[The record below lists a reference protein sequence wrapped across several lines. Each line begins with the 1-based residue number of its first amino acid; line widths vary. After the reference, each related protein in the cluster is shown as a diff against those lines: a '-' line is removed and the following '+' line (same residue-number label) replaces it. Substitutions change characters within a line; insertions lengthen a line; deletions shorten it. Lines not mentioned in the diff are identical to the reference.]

1 MSKIKKDKKNSKI
14 VKEVKTSKGKEK
26 EVLKEKK
33 SKQYEG
39 TFISNPRGF
48 GFVEVEGLE
57 EDFFVPEEFVGSA
70 FHQDVVR
77 IQTIKGREG
86 KRTEAMVMEILSH
99 QITTV
104 VGTYQKS
111 GNFGFIVPD
120 DKKITRDIF
129 IPQGK
134 DLHALHNQKVVC
146 YLTGYGD
153 KRHKPEGVVVEIL
166 GFPSEPGVDVT
177 SIVKTFGIPTEFPT
191 DVLVEAESVNH
202 PVSKK
207 DIKGRLDL
215 RKEVMVTIDG
225 EDSKDL
231 DDAVSLYKEGENYIL
246 GVHIADVTNYVT
258 ERSKL
263 DEEARRRGTS
273 VYLVDRVI
281 PMLPTE
287 LSNGICSLNE
297 DEDRLSMSCIMTVD
311 PKGKVIDY
319 KIAESVIHS
328 TRRMTY
334 RLVNRILEDN
344 DADLIEEYKDL
355 VPMFREMEE
364 LAGILNKRRH
374 KRGSIDFDLPETVIL
389 LDEKG
394 RPAEIRPYE
403 RGTSNR
409 MIEEFM
415 LLANETVARF
425 AFEHE
430 LPFLYR
436 IHGTPDGERIE
447 TLNRFMGNFGHRL
460 KGDPNEMEP
469 KEIQKLMEDISG
481 TPEEEMLSRLV
492 LRSMQQAK
500 YDTEC
505 EGHFGLALKYY
516 THFTSP
522 IRRYPDLQ
530 IHRILKEH
538 LHGDLKKKKLSY
550 YEGALPVVATE
561 TSRLERRADE
571 VEREVEKLK
580 KVQFISS
587 YIDQE
592 FLGVISGITKW
603 GIYVELPNTVEG
615 MIPIVSLDDDYY
627 DFDEEHYCLIGERT
641 GNTFTLGEPLRIV
654 VKKADFETR
663 TIDFDLAGKKKA
675 KPVSKKKE
683 LKKKGREALKKKS
696 KSGKKNGRRTKTNR
710 K

>member
-1 MSKIKKDKKNSKI
+1 MSKIKKDKKVTI
-14 VKEVKTSKGKEK
+14 EKTE
-26 EVLKEKK
+26 KEKK

-57 EDFFVPEEFVGSA
+57 EDFFVPEEFVGNA

-104 VGTYQKS
+104 VGTYQKT
-111 GNFGFIVPD
+111 GNFGFIIPD
-120 DKKITRDIF
+120 DKKITKDIF

-153 KRHKPEGVVVEIL
+153 MRHKPEGVIVEIL

-177 SIVKTFGIPTEFPT
+177 SIVKTFGIPTEFST
-191 DVLVEAESVNH
+191 EVLLEAENVNH
-202 PVSKK
+202 PVSAK
-207 DIKGRLDL
+207 DVKGRLDL

-225 EDSKDL
+225 DDSKDL
-231 DDAVSLYKEGENYIL
+231 DDAVSLHKEGDYYIL
-246 GVHIADVTNYVT
+246 GVHIADVSHYVT
-258 ERSKL
+258 ERSAL

-297 DEDRLSMSCIMTVD
+297 DEDRLAMSCIMTID
-311 PKGKVIDY
+311 GKGKVVDS

-334 RLVNRILEDN
+334 TKVNCILEDE
-344 DADLIEEYKDL
+344 DPELIAEYSDL
-355 VPMFREMEE
+355 VPMFREMAE
-364 LAGILNKRRH
+364 LAKILNKRRH
-374 KRGSIDFDLPETVIL
+374 KRGSIDFDLPEAVII

-394 RPAEIRPYE
+394 RPKEIRAYE
-403 RGTSNR
+403 HGTSNR
-409 MIEEFM
+409 FIEEFM
-415 LLANETVARF
+415 LLANETVARY

-436 IHGTPDGERIE
+436 IHGTPDGEKIDS
-447 TLNRFMGNFGHRL
+447 LNRFMGNFGHRL
-460 KGDPNEMEP
+460 KGDPNEIEP
-469 KEIQKLMEDISG
+469 KEIQRLMEDIKD

-492 LRSMQQAK
+492 LRSMMQAK
-500 YDTEC
+500 YDVEC

-516 THFTSP
+516 SHFTSP

-530 IHRILKEH
+530 IHRILKQH
-538 LHGDLKKKKLSY
+538 LHGELKKKKLSY
-550 YEGALPVVATE
+550 YEGALPVIATE

-571 VEREVEKLK
+571 TEREVDKLK
-580 KVQFISS
+580 KVQFIAS

-603 GIYVELPNTVEG
+603 GVYVELPNTVEG
-615 MIPIVSLDDDYY
+615 MIPIVSLEDDYY
-627 DFDEEHYCLIGERT
+627 EFDEEHYCLVGERT
-641 GNTFTLGEPLRIV
+641 GNTFTLGEPIRII

-663 TIDFDLAGKKKA
+663 TIDFELAGKKKA
-675 KPVSKKKE
+675 RPNSKKKE
-683 LKKKGREALKKKS
+683 LKKKGREALKKKA
-696 KSGKKNGRRTKTNR
+696 KSGKKHGRRTKTNR

>member
-1 MSKIKKDKKNSKI
+1 MSKIKKDKKVTI
-14 VKEVKTSKGKEK
+14 EKTE
-26 EVLKEKK
+26 KEKK

-57 EDFFVPEEFVGSA
+57 EDFFVPEEFVGNA

-104 VGTYQKS
+104 VGTYQKT
-111 GNFGFIVPD
+111 GNFGFIIPD
-120 DKKITRDIF
+120 DKKITKDIF

-153 KRHKPEGVVVEIL
+153 MRHKPEGVIVEIL

-177 SIVKTFGIPTEFPT
+177 SIVKTFGIPTEFST
-191 DVLVEAESVNH
+191 EVLLEAENVNH
-202 PVSKK
+202 PVSAK
-207 DIKGRLDL
+207 DVKGRLDL

-225 EDSKDL
+225 DDSKDL
-231 DDAVSLYKEGENYIL
+231 DDAVSLHKEGDYYIL
-246 GVHIADVTNYVT
+246 GVHIADVSHYVT
-258 ERSKL
+258 ERSAL

-297 DEDRLSMSCIMTVD
+297 DEDRLALSCIMTID
-311 PKGKVIDY
+311 GKGKVVDS

-334 RLVNRILEDN
+334 TKVNCILEDE
-344 DADLIEEYKDL
+344 DPELIAEYSDL
-355 VPMFREMEE
+355 VPMFREMAE
-364 LAGILNKRRH
+364 LAKILNKRRH
-374 KRGSIDFDLPETVIL
+374 KRGSIDFDLPEAVII

-394 RPAEIRPYE
+394 RPKEIRAYE

-409 MIEEFM
+409 FIEEFM
-415 LLANETVARF
+415 LLANETVARY

-436 IHGTPDGERIE
+436 IHGTPDGEKIDS
-447 TLNRFMGNFGHRL
+447 LNRFMGNFGHRL
-460 KGDPNEMEP
+460 KGDPNEIEP
-469 KEIQKLMEDISG
+469 KEIQRLMEDIKD

-492 LRSMQQAK
+492 LRSMMQAK
-500 YDTEC
+500 YDVEC

-516 THFTSP
+516 SHFTSP

-530 IHRILKEH
+530 IHRILKQH
-538 LHGDLKKKKLSY
+538 LHGELKKKKLSY
-550 YEGALPVVATE
+550 YEGALPVIATE

-571 VEREVEKLK
+571 TEREVDKLK
-580 KVQFISS
+580 KVQFIAS

-603 GIYVELPNTVEG
+603 GVYVELPNTVEG
-615 MIPIVSLDDDYY
+615 MIPIVSLEDDYY
-627 DFDEEHYCLIGERT
+627 EFDEEHYCLVGERT
-641 GNTFTLGEPLRIV
+641 GNTFTLGEPIRII

-663 TIDFDLAGKKKA
+663 TIDFELAGKKKA
-675 KPVSKKKE
+675 RPKSKKKE
-683 LKKKGREALKKKS
+683 LKKKGREALKKKA
-696 KSGKKNGRRTKTNR
+696 KSGKKHGRRTKTNR

>member
-1 MSKIKKDKKNSKI
+1 MSKIKKDKKVTI
-14 VKEVKTSKGKEK
+14 EKTE
-26 EVLKEKK
+26 KEKK

-57 EDFFVPEEFVGSA
+57 EDFFVPEEFVGNA

-104 VGTYQKS
+104 VGTYQKT
-111 GNFGFIVPD
+111 GNFGFIIPD
-120 DKKITRDIF
+120 DKKITKDIF

-153 KRHKPEGVVVEIL
+153 MRHKPEGVIVEIL

-177 SIVKTFGIPTEFPT
+177 SIVKTFGIPTEFST
-191 DVLVEAESVNH
+191 EVLLEAENVNH
-202 PVSKK
+202 PVSAK
-207 DIKGRLDL
+207 DVKGRLDL

-225 EDSKDL
+225 DDSKDL
-231 DDAVSLYKEGENYIL
+231 DDAVSLHKEGDYYIL
-246 GVHIADVTNYVT
+246 GVHIADVSHYVT
-258 ERSKL
+258 ERSAL

-297 DEDRLSMSCIMTVD
+297 DEDRLAMSCIMTID
-311 PKGKVIDY
+311 GKGKVVDS

-334 RLVNRILEDN
+334 TKVNCILEDE
-344 DADLIEEYKDL
+344 DPELIAEYSDL
-355 VPMFREMEE
+355 VPMFREMAE
-364 LAGILNKRRH
+364 LAKILNKRRH
-374 KRGSIDFDLPETVIL
+374 KRGSIDFDLPEAVII

-394 RPAEIRPYE
+394 RPKEIRAYE

-409 MIEEFM
+409 FIEEFM
-415 LLANETVARF
+415 LLANETVARY

-436 IHGTPDGERIE
+436 IHGTPDGEKIDS
-447 TLNRFMGNFGHRL
+447 LNRFMGNFGHRL
-460 KGDPNEMEP
+460 KGDPNEIEP
-469 KEIQKLMEDISG
+469 KEIQRLMEDIKD

-492 LRSMQQAK
+492 LRSMMQAK
-500 YDTEC
+500 YDVEC

-516 THFTSP
+516 SHFTSP

-530 IHRILKEH
+530 IHRILKQH
-538 LHGDLKKKKLSY
+538 LHGELKKKKLSY
-550 YEGALPVVATE
+550 YEGALPVIATE

-571 VEREVEKLK
+571 TEREVDKLK
-580 KVQFISS
+580 KVQFIAS

-603 GIYVELPNTVEG
+603 GVYVELPNTVEG
-615 MIPIVSLDDDYY
+615 MIPIVSLEDDYY
-627 DFDEEHYCLIGERT
+627 EFDEEHYCLVGERT
-641 GNTFTLGEPLRIV
+641 GNTFTLGEPIRII

-663 TIDFDLAGKKKA
+663 TIDFELAGKKKA
-675 KPVSKKKE
+675 RPKSKKKE
-683 LKKKGREALKKKS
+683 LKKKGREALKKKA
-696 KSGKKNGRRTKTNR
+696 KSGKKHGRRTKTNR
-710 K
+710 

>member
-1 MSKIKKDKKNSKI
+1 MSKIKKDKT
-14 VKEVKTSKGKEK
+14 EVST
-26 EVLKEKK
+26 KEKK

-57 EDFFVPEEFVGSA
+57 EDFFVPEEFVGNA

-111 GNFGFIVPD
+111 GNFGFIIPD
-120 DKKITRDIF
+120 DKKITKDIF

-153 KRHKPEGVVVEIL
+153 KRHKPEGVIVEIL

-177 SIVKTFGIPTEFPT
+177 AIVKTLGIPTEFPT
-191 DVLVEAESVNH
+191 EVLVEAEKVNH
-202 PVSKK
+202 PVSKA

-225 EDSKDL
+225 DDSKDL
-231 DDAVSLYKEGENYIL
+231 DDAVSLHKEGDHYIL
-246 GVHIADVTNYVT
+246 GVHIADVSHYVT
-258 ERSKL
+258 ERSAL
-263 DEEARRRGTS
+263 DEEARHRGTS

-297 DEDRLSMSCIMTVD
+297 DEDRLAMSCIMTID
-311 PKGKVIDY
+311 AKGKVVDSI
-319 KIAESVIHS
+319 IAESVIHS

-334 RLVNRILEDN
+334 TKVNRILEDE
-344 DADLIEEYKDL
+344 DQELIAEYSDL
-355 VPMFREMEE
+355 VPMFREMAE
-364 LAGILNKRRH
+364 LAKVLNKRRH

-394 RPAEIRPYE
+394 RPKEIRPYE

-409 MIEEFM
+409 LIEEFM
-415 LLANETVARF
+415 LLANETVAKY
-425 AFEHE
+425 AFERE

-436 IHGTPDGERIE
+436 IHGTPDGEKIE
-447 TLNRFMGNFGHRL
+447 TLNRFMAAFGYHL

-469 KEIQKLMEDISG
+469 KEIQKLMEAMEG
-481 TPEEEMLSRLV
+481 APEEEMLSRLV

-500 YDTEC
+500 YDVEC

-516 THFTSP
+516 SHFTSP
-522 IRRYPDLQ
+522 IRRYPDLM

-538 LHGDLKKKKLSY
+538 LHGELKKKKLSY
-550 YEGALPVVATE
+550 YEGALPVIATE

-571 VEREVEKLK
+571 TEREVDKLK
-580 KVQFISS
+580 KVQFIAS

-627 DFDEEHYCLIGERT
+627 DFDEEHYCLVGERT
-641 GNTFTLGEPLRIV
+641 GNTFTLGESIRIV

-663 TIDFDLAGKKKA
+663 TIDFDLAGKKSGK
-675 KPVSKKKE
+675 KSDKHNSKKKE
-683 LKKKGREALKKKS
+683 MKKKGREALKKKS
-696 KSGKKNGRRTKTNR
+696 KSGKKKNGRRNKTNR

>member
-1 MSKIKKDKKNSKI
+1 MSKIKKDKT
-14 VKEVKTSKGKEK
+14 EVST
-26 EVLKEKK
+26 KEKK

-57 EDFFVPEEFVGSA
+57 EDFFVPEEFVGNA

-111 GNFGFIVPD
+111 GNFGFIIPD
-120 DKKITRDIF
+120 DKKITKDIF

-153 KRHKPEGVVVEIL
+153 KRHKPEGVIVEIL

-177 SIVKTFGIPTEFPT
+177 AIVKTLGIPTEFPT
-191 DVLVEAESVNH
+191 EVLVEAEKVNH
-202 PVSKK
+202 PVSKA

-225 EDSKDL
+225 DDSKDL
-231 DDAVSLYKEGENYIL
+231 DDAVSLHKEGDHYIL
-246 GVHIADVTNYVT
+246 GVHIADVSHYVT
-258 ERSKL
+258 ERSAL
-263 DEEARRRGTS
+263 DEEARHRGTS

-297 DEDRLSMSCIMTVD
+297 DEDRLAMSCIMTID
-311 PKGKVIDY
+311 AKGKVVDSI
-319 KIAESVIHS
+319 IAESVIHS

-334 RLVNRILEDN
+334 TKVNRILEDE
-344 DADLIEEYKDL
+344 DQELIAEYSDL
-355 VPMFREMEE
+355 VPMFREMAE
-364 LAGILNKRRH
+364 LAKVLNKRRH

-394 RPAEIRPYE
+394 RPKEIRPYE

-409 MIEEFM
+409 LIEEFM
-415 LLANETVARF
+415 LLANETVAKY
-425 AFEHE
+425 AFERE

-436 IHGTPDGERIE
+436 IHGTPDGEKIE
-447 TLNRFMGNFGHRL
+447 TLNRFMAAFGYHL

-469 KEIQKLMEDISG
+469 KEIQKLMAAMEG
-481 TPEEEMLSRLV
+481 APEEEMLSRLV

-500 YDTEC
+500 YDVEC

-516 THFTSP
+516 SHFTSP
-522 IRRYPDLQ
+522 IRRYPDLM

-538 LHGDLKKKKLSY
+538 LHGELKKKKLSY
-550 YEGALPVVATE
+550 YEGALPVIATE

-571 VEREVEKLK
+571 TEREVDKLK
-580 KVQFISS
+580 KVQFIAS

-627 DFDEEHYCLIGERT
+627 DFDEEHYCLVGERT
-641 GNTFTLGEPLRIV
+641 GNTFTLGESIRIV

-663 TIDFDLAGKKKA
+663 TIDFDLAGKKSGK
-675 KPVSKKKE
+675 KSDKHNSKKKE
-683 LKKKGREALKKKS
+683 MKKKGREALKKKS
-696 KSGKKNGRRTKTNR
+696 KSGKKKNGRRNKTNR

>member
-1 MSKIKKDKKNSKI
+1 MSKIKKDKKVTI
-14 VKEVKTSKGKEK
+14 EKTE
-26 EVLKEKK
+26 KEKK

-57 EDFFVPEEFVGSA
+57 EDFFVPEEFVGNA

-104 VGTYQKS
+104 VGTYQKT
-111 GNFGFIVPD
+111 GNFGFIIPD
-120 DKKITRDIF
+120 DKKITKDIF

-153 KRHKPEGVVVEIL
+153 MRHKPEGVIVEIL

-177 SIVKTFGIPTEFPT
+177 SIVKTFGIPTEFST
-191 DVLVEAESVNH
+191 EVLLEAENVNH
-202 PVSKK
+202 PVSAK
-207 DIKGRLDL
+207 DVKGRLDL

-225 EDSKDL
+225 DDSKDL
-231 DDAVSLYKEGENYIL
+231 DDAVSLHKEGDYYIL
-246 GVHIADVTNYVT
+246 GVHIADVSHYVT
-258 ERSKL
+258 ERSAL

-297 DEDRLSMSCIMTVD
+297 DEDRLAMSCIMTID
-311 PKGKVIDY
+311 GKGKVVDS

-334 RLVNRILEDN
+334 TKVNRILEDE
-344 DADLIEEYKDL
+344 DPELIAEYSDL
-355 VPMFREMEE
+355 VPMFREMAE
-364 LAGILNKRRH
+364 LAKILNKRRH
-374 KRGSIDFDLPETVIL
+374 KRGSIDFDLPEAVII

-394 RPAEIRPYE
+394 RPKEIRAYE

-409 MIEEFM
+409 LIEEFM
-415 LLANETVARF
+415 LLANETVARY

-436 IHGTPDGERIE
+436 IHGTPDGEKIDS
-447 TLNRFMGNFGHRL
+447 LNRFMGNFGHRL
-460 KGDPNEMEP
+460 KGDPNEIEP
-469 KEIQKLMEDISG
+469 KEIQRLMEDIKD

-492 LRSMQQAK
+492 LRSMMQAK
-500 YDTEC
+500 YDVEC

-516 THFTSP
+516 SHFTSP

-530 IHRILKEH
+530 IHRILKQH
-538 LHGDLKKKKLSY
+538 LHGELKKKKLSY
-550 YEGALPVVATE
+550 YEGALPVIATE

-571 VEREVEKLK
+571 TEREVDKLK
-580 KVQFISS
+580 KVQFIAS

-603 GIYVELPNTVEG
+603 GVYVELPNTVEG
-615 MIPIVSLDDDYY
+615 MIPIVSLEDDYY
-627 DFDEEHYCLIGERT
+627 EFDEEHYCLVGERT
-641 GNTFTLGEPLRIV
+641 GNTFTLGEPIRII

-663 TIDFDLAGKKKA
+663 TIDFELAGKKKA
-675 KPVSKKKE
+675 RPKSKKKE
-683 LKKKGREALKKKS
+683 LKKKGREALKKKA
-696 KSGKKNGRRTKTNR
+696 KSGKKHGRRTKTNR

>member
-1 MSKIKKDKKNSKI
+1 MSKLKKDKK
-14 VKEVKTSKGKEK
+14 VTTEK
-26 EVLKEKK
+26 PEKEKK

-48 GFVEVEGLE
+48 GFVEVEGQE
-57 EDFFVPEEFVGSA
+57 EDFFVPEEFVGNA

-120 DKKITRDIF
+120 DKKITKDIF

-146 YLTGYGD
+146 FLTGYGD
-153 KRHKPEGVVVEIL
+153 KRHKPEGVIVEIL

-177 SIVKTFGIPTEFPT
+177 AIVKSIGVPTEFPT
-191 DVLVEAESVNH
+191 EVLVEAEKVNH
-202 PVSKK
+202 PVSKA

-225 EDSKDL
+225 DDSKDL
-231 DDAVSLYKEGENYIL
+231 DDAVSLHKEGDYYVL

-258 ERSKL
+258 EHSAL
-263 DEEARRRGTS
+263 DEEARHRGTS

-297 DEDRLSMSCIMTVD
+297 DEDRLAMSCIMTID
-311 PKGKVIDY
+311 GKGKVVES

-334 RLVNRILEDN
+334 TNVNRILEDE
-344 DADLIEEYKDL
+344 DQELISEYFDL
-355 VPMFREMEE
+355 VPMFREMAE
-364 LAGILNKRRH
+364 LAKILNKRRH
-374 KRGSIDFDLPETVIL
+374 KRGSIDFDLPETVII

-394 RPAEIRPYE
+394 RPKEIRPYE

-409 MIEEFM
+409 LIEEFM
-415 LLANETVARF
+415 LLANETVARY
-425 AFEHE
+425 AYEHE

-436 IHGTPDGERIE
+436 IHGTPDGEKIQN
-447 TLNRFMGNFGHRL
+447 LNRFMAAFGYRL

-469 KEIQKLMEDISG
+469 KEIQKLMEAMKGSD
-481 TPEEEMLSRLV
+481 EEEMLSRLV

-500 YDTEC
+500 YDVEC

-516 THFTSP
+516 SHFTSP
-522 IRRYPDLQ
+522 IRRYPDLM
-530 IHRILKEH
+530 IHRILKQH
-538 LHGDLKKKKLSY
+538 LHGELKKKKLSY
-550 YEGALPVVATE
+550 YEGALPVIATE

-571 VEREVEKLK
+571 TEREVDKLK
-580 KVQFISS
+580 KVQFIAS

-627 DFDEEHYCLIGERT
+627 DFDEEHYCLVGEKT
-641 GNTFTLGEPLRIV
+641 GNTFTLGEPIRII

-663 TIDFDLAGKKKA
+663 TIDFDLAGKKKTRP
-675 KPVSKKKE
+675 KSKKKE

-696 KSGKKNGRRTKTNR
+696 KSGKKHGRRTKTNR

>member
-1 MSKIKKDKKNSKI
+1 MSKIKKDKKVTI
-14 VKEVKTSKGKEK
+14 EKTE
-26 EVLKEKK
+26 KEKK

-57 EDFFVPEEFVGSA
+57 EDFFVPEEFVGNA

-104 VGTYQKS
+104 VGTYQKT
-111 GNFGFIVPD
+111 GNFGFIIPD
-120 DKKITRDIF
+120 DKKITKDIF
-129 IPQGK
+129 VPQGK

-153 KRHKPEGVVVEIL
+153 MRHKPEGVIVEIL

-177 SIVKTFGIPTEFPT
+177 SIVKTFGIPTEFST
-191 DVLVEAESVNH
+191 EVLLEAENVNH
-202 PVSKK
+202 PVSAK
-207 DIKGRLDL
+207 DVKGRLDL

-225 EDSKDL
+225 DDSKDL
-231 DDAVSLYKEGENYIL
+231 DDAVSLHKEGDYYIL
-246 GVHIADVTNYVT
+246 GVHIADVSHYVT
-258 ERSKL
+258 ERSAL

-297 DEDRLSMSCIMTVD
+297 DEDRLAMSCIMTID
-311 PKGKVIDY
+311 GKGKVVDS

-334 RLVNRILEDN
+334 TKVNCILEDE
-344 DADLIEEYKDL
+344 DPELIAEYSDL
-355 VPMFREMEE
+355 VPMFREMAE
-364 LAGILNKRRH
+364 LAKILNKRRH
-374 KRGSIDFDLPETVIL
+374 KRGSIDFDLPEAVII

-394 RPAEIRPYE
+394 RPKEIRAYE

-409 MIEEFM
+409 FIEEFM
-415 LLANETVARF
+415 LLANETVARY

-436 IHGTPDGERIE
+436 IHGTPDGEKIDS
-447 TLNRFMGNFGHRL
+447 LNRFMGNFGHRL
-460 KGDPNEMEP
+460 KGDPNEIEP
-469 KEIQKLMEDISG
+469 KEIQRLMEDIKN

-492 LRSMQQAK
+492 LRSMMQAK
-500 YDTEC
+500 YDVEC

-516 THFTSP
+516 SHFTSP

-530 IHRILKEH
+530 VHRILKQH
-538 LHGDLKKKKLSY
+538 LHGELKKKKLSY
-550 YEGALPVVATE
+550 YEGALPVIATE

-571 VEREVEKLK
+571 TEREVDKLK
-580 KVQFISS
+580 KVQFIAS

-603 GIYVELPNTVEG
+603 GVYVELPNTVEG
-615 MIPIVSLDDDYY
+615 MIPIVSLEDDYY
-627 DFDEEHYCLIGERT
+627 EFDEEHYCLVGERT
-641 GNTFTLGEPLRIV
+641 GNTFTLGEPIRII

-663 TIDFDLAGKKKA
+663 TIDFELAGKKKA
-675 KPVSKKKE
+675 RPKSKKKE
-683 LKKKGREALKKKS
+683 LKKKGREALKKKA
-696 KSGKKNGRRTKTNR
+696 KSGKKHGRRTKTNR
-710 K
+710 